1 MRILDRYI
9 LLTFLKNYALS
20 LLVLLGMY
28 ITLDLVINFDEVFR
42 IDRDAAVPAGG
53 LENAV
58 RAVANVVDFYF
69 YQAML
74 IFVQLAPIIPVV
86 AAAFTL
92 LRMNRFNELVATLAA
107 GQSLH
112 RMARMIL
119 VAGLGLILVTLVF
132 QEVIIPASIP
142 KLLRKHDEVGSDSRR
157 SFPVRALEDARGNIL
172 IAANFQPATSTVSAR
187 MLEVDLL
194 IRDTNRLPTAH
205 VLASAAA
212 WDAEHHKW
220 LLTNGRLVTGLLP
233 DQRRGPDTPVPTLD
247 TSLTPEEITLYRSRE
262 FVELLPTSRINE
274 LLAQPRNYGVTDL
287 LRVRN
292 FRFAQYFNNF
302 FLLMLAVS
310 CVMTRE
316 PRTLKTGGTVL
327 LVAVGANLGLI
338 FFAQHLAGTPPPL
351 SLIQSFPALPTYW
364 PALMAFLP
372 ILIFGPLA
380 VYTFDRIRT

>member
-9 LLTFLKNYALS
+9 LLTFLKNYLLS

-28 ITLDLVINFDEVFR
+28 ITLDLVINFDEVFHL
-42 IDRDAAVPAGG
+42 DRDVAAASGA

-58 RAVANVVDFYF
+58 RAVSNVVDFYF
-69 YQAML
+69 YQGML
-74 IFVQLAPIIPVV
+74 IFVQLSPVIPVV

-92 LRMNRFNELVATLAA
+92 LRMNRFNELVATLSA

-112 RMARMIL
+112 RTARMIL
-119 VAGLGLILVTLVF
+119 ATGLALVLITAVF

-142 KLLRKHDEVGSDSRR
+142 KLLRKHEEIGSDTRR

-172 IAANFQPATSTVSAR
+172 IAASFAPPTPSVSAR
-187 MLEVDLL
+187 MLEVDLI
-194 IRDTNRLPTAH
+194 IRDQNHLPTAH
-205 VLASAAA
+205 VLASQAA
-212 WDAEHHKW
+212 WDPATRKW
-220 LLTNGRLVTGLLP
+220 LLTNGRLATGLLP
-233 DQRRGPDTPVPTLD
+233 DQRRGPDTPVAVLD

-274 LLAQPRNYGVTDL
+274 LLAQPRNYGITDL

-292 FRFAQYFNNF
+292 FRFAQYFNSF
-302 FLLMLAVS
+302 FLLLLALS

-316 PRTLKTGGTVL
+316 PRTLKTGGTIL
-327 LVAVGANLGLI
+327 LAITGTNLGLI
-338 FFAQHLAGTPPPL
+338 FFAQHLAGTPAPL
-351 SLIQSFPALPTYW
+351 SLTQLLPALPTYW

-372 ILIFGPLA
+372 ILLFGPMA
-380 VYTFDRIRT
+380 IYAFDRIRT